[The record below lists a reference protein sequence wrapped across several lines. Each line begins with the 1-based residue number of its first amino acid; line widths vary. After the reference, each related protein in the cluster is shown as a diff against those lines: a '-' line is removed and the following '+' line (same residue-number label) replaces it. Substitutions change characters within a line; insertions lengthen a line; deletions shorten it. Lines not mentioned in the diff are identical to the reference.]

1 MRLRYYRHTQFGA
14 VVAGILLSLS
24 AVAVGAEL
32 MTGPSALTVVG
43 PVLMAV
49 FLLLFGTLTVEIDE
63 THLRFRFGIGLI
75 RKSIPL
81 AEIVE
86 ARPVR
91 TTWAD
96 GWGIHYTAR
105 GWLYN
110 VSGWEAVEITLV
122 SGQRLRLGTDEP
134 QHLTQALLAARVFRS
149 PVRGTIG

>member
-14 VVAGILLSLS
+14 AVAGILLSLS
-24 AVAVGAEL
+24 AIAAGAEL
-32 MTGPSALTVVG
+32 LTGPSALTVVG

-105 GWLYN
+105 GWLYH
-110 VSGWEAVEITLV
+110 VSGWEAVEITLT

-149 PVRGTIG
+149 PVRDTIR

>member
-14 VVAGILLSLS
+14 AVAGILLSLS
-24 AVAVGAEL
+24 AIAAGAEL
-32 MTGPSALTVVG
+32 LTGPSALTVLG

-49 FLLLFGTLTVEIDE
+49 FLVLFGTLTVEIDE
-63 THLRFRFGIGLI
+63 SHLRFRFGIGLI

-91 TTWAD
+91 TTWTD
-96 GWGIHYTAR
+96 GWGIHYTAH
-105 GWLYN
+105 GWLYH
-110 VSGWEAVEITLV
+110 VSGWEAVEITLT

-134 QHLTQALLAARVFRS
+134 QHLTQALLAARAFRS
-149 PVRGTIG
+149 PVRDTIR

>member
-1 MRLRYYRHTQFGA
+1 MSASLPD
-14 VVAGILLSLS
+14 ILLQLDLWALLVEPFAEFGFMRRALAGCLALS
-24 AVAVGAEL
+24 V
-32 MTGPSALTVVG
+32 SAAPMG
-43 PVLMAV
+43 V
-49 FLLLFGTLTVEIDE
+49 FLMLFGMLTVEIDE
-63 THLRFRFGIGLI
+63 SHLRFRFGIGLI
-75 RKSIPL
+75 RKRIPL

-110 VSGWEAVEITLV
+110 VSGWDAVEITLA

-134 QHLTQALLAARVFRS
+134 QRLTQALLATRVFRS
-149 PVRGTIG
+149 PVRGAIR

>member
-1 MRLRYYRHTQFGA
+1 MRLRYYHHTQFGA

-24 AVAVGAEL
+24 AVAAGAEL
-32 MTGPSALTVVG
+32 VTGPSALTVLG
-43 PVLMAV
+43 PVLMGV
-49 FLLLFGTLTVEIDE
+49 FLMLFGTLTVEIDE
-63 THLRFRFGIGLI
+63 SHLRFRFGIGLI
-75 RKSIPL
+75 HKRVPL

-91 TTWAD
+91 TTWTD

-110 VSGWEAVEITLV
+110 VSGWDAVEITLT

-134 QHLTQALLAARVFRS
+134 QRLTQALLAARVFRS
-149 PVRGTIG
+149 PVRGAVN